1 MKLTKNL
8 NVQISSTVCSIPLS
22 DLNHV
27 IFMSEDYIVKRRRN
41 KNSSLPTPQS
51 TQVNDEERRR
61 KVSTTFVTIESAGS
75 TSNQASSSGLRSL

>member
-1 MKLTKNL
+1 M
-8 NVQISSTVCSIPLS
+8 CPIPLF
-22 DLNHV
+22 DLNYV
-27 IFMSEDYIVKRRRN
+27 IFLSNDYLVTRKN
-41 KNSSLPTPQS
+41 KNSGLPTPQS